1 MSQRLTSLTAFMMR
15 NFFRS
20 LSTLVPLSILA
31 LLYQIGFYFGGN
43 QQYLVAVGGAG
54 LIVVAIAVTL
64 LLCWQHDRMHSYPLL
79 SRLSWRGEFV
89 LALLAS
95 ALLITLMYALG
106 FLLLLIAVGKV
117 APITPAIFE
126 VVGRWL
132 LLFLLFTTLSLHL
145 SRLISRI
152 GSYMFALFLI
162 AIFISGL
169 TSTHVEPPQSFSW
182 LHLTQW
188 ITYPISVLLTEPV
201 GQANWQALLW
211 STLGVL
217 GYSALL
223 LLFAVRL
230 FQDKDL
236 VWSE

>member
-1 MSQRLTSLTAFMMR
+1 MSQRLSTLTAFMVR

-20 LSTLVPLSILA
+20 LATLLPVAILA
-31 LLYQIGFYFGGN
+31 LLYQIGFYFGGD

-54 LIVVAIAVTL
+54 LIAVAIAVTL
-64 LLCWQHDRMHSYPLL
+64 LLCWQQDRMHSYPLL
-79 SRLSWRGEFV
+79 SRLPWRGEFI
-89 LALLAS
+89 LALLGS
-95 ALLITLMYALG
+95 ALLITLVYAMG

-117 APITPAIFE
+117 TPITPAIFA

-145 SRLISRI
+145 SRLISRV

-162 AIFISGL
+162 ATFISGL
-169 TSTHVEPPQSFSW
+169 TSTHVEPSQTFSW
-182 LHLTQW
+182 LHITQW
-188 ITYPISVLLTEPV
+188 ITYPISVLLTDPL
-201 GQANWQALLW
+201 GQGNWRALLW
-211 STLGVL
+211 ATLGVL